1 MPLLSKEGISIWT
14 DPIDHDIITIHSYR
28 VKQLEDSLRVA
39 AQRLAAWCIVGD
51 FIRNN
56 FTTSCYNTCPF
67 KKDGKVLCRNITVA
81 DWENFLKSG
90 KDLNA
95 VSIRELWENHQKFLE
110 EENSKPEAKSMNA
123 NESDD
128 LFDNVL

>member
-1 MPLLSKEGISIWT
+1 MPLLSKEGISVWT
-14 DPIDHDIITIHSYR
+14 DPIDRDIITIHSYR

-56 FTTSCYNTCPF
+56 FTTSCYNRCPF